1 MSEDNRDSSENY
13 NPSVM
18 IIHQH
23 SRIKSI
29 DLLRGGVMILMALDH
44 TRDFF
49 SGSGM
54 NPRDVNDPALFLTR
68 WITHFCAPVF
78 VFLAGT
84 SAWLYWS
91 RSQHTR
97 KVSRFLRIR
106 GLFLVILELTVVRV
120 SWTFHF
126 GPDFVL
132 GQVIWVIGWS
142 MIILSALVYLPTVV
156 VGLVGIMVI
165 AIHNLL
171 DPIQASNLGFMSW
184 LWIILHEP
192 GILRPL
198 PNTEF
203 LALYSIIPWVGVMAA
218 GYGFG
223 PLLQLPPSQR
233 QRWLIAIGLSLL
245 IIFVILRGSNLYGD
259 PKSWS
264 VHDGFLPTL
273 LSFIDCEKYPPSLL
287 FLLMTL
293 GPAIAVLP
301 LLDNLPGVPAQVLLT
316 FGRVPL
322 LFYLIHI
329 PLIHGLAVLAAYSS
343 QVDVTWLFG
352 GFPLEQKPDG
362 YGFSLPV
369 IYLIWFG
376 IMVLLYP
383 ICQKFCYL
391 KQHHPNSWL
400 RYL

>member
-1 MSEDNRDSSENY
+1 
-13 NPSVM
+13 
-18 IIHQH
+18 
-23 SRIKSI
+23 
-29 DLLRGGVMILMALDH
+29 MILMALDH

-49 SGSGM
+49 SGSGL
-54 NPRDVNDPALFLTR
+54 NPRDVTEPALFLTR

-78 VFLAGT
+78 VFLAGI

-91 RSQHTR
+91 RRGHTL
-97 KVSRFLRIR
+97 KVSRFLRRR

-120 SWTFHF
+120 GWTFHF
-126 GPDFVL
+126 SPDFVL

-142 MIILSALVYLPTVV
+142 MIILSVLVYLPSSL
-156 VGLVGIMVI
+156 VGLIGIMVI
-165 AIHNLL
+165 ATHNLL
-171 DPIQASNLGFMSW
+171 DSIPAGSWGQMSW

-192 GILRPL
+192 GIFHPF

-203 LALYSIIPWVGVMAA
+203 FALYSLIPWFGVMAA
-218 GYGFG
+218 GYAFG
-223 PLLQLPPSQR
+223 PLMQLSPHQR
-233 QRWLIAIGLSLL
+233 QRRFTTIGLSLL
-245 IIFVILRGSNLYGD
+245 IIFVILRFNNIYGD
-259 PKSWS
+259 PQPWS
-264 VHDGFLPTL
+264 VHNGFLTTL

-301 LLDNLPGVPAQVLLT
+301 LLDRLKGLPAQVFLT

-343 QVDVTWLFG
+343 QVDVGWLFG

-362 YGFSLPV
+362 YGFSLPA

-383 ICQKFCYL
+383 ICLKFSHL
-391 KQHHPNSWL
+391 KQNHPHSWL
-400 RYL
+400 SYL